1 MRTRFVLMRGGWL
14 LVNGLL
20 LLYALVWLLVVSER
34 LRYPF
39 DLDFI
44 EGGLLV
50 QAWRMARGLPVFLA
64 PNVVFVP
71 HAYTP
76 LFPAIGA
83 LLLRWT
89 GPALWPLRLISV
101 LAALM
106 TATVLGL
113 SARREYQAQGPAP
126 TTAHFSHTHGFI
138 SAGLFC
144 AGYGLMGGWYDLA
157 RVDALFVLCSLAGVA
172 ASIYARRRGHLIAA
186 ALCLGLAFFSKQ
198 TALGFGLAAALWLW
212 LARGRQAAAWFALT
226 YAAIVAG
233 GILLLNGGSQGA
245 FVSIILR
252 NVTGE
257 PLEGARLLSFA
268 WNDLLWRMGPLLGLY
283 LWAAWRSWSRPGRG
297 PAQRMAWL
305 RQNPWLFFTGVALLL
320 SALQR
325 ARPGGALNTLLPA
338 YTFLCLAPV
347 MLHSASRRLALQGG
361 RRAPAEGEGGAS
373 RQIAHHEWVLLVSL
387 LAQLLLARY
396 DPRAYQPTA
405 AMTQAG
411 ERLVTRVRQAG
422 GQVWLWEQPT
432 FNLLA
437 GQEPAVQVHALW
449 HARRRGVDPLP
460 ADVSEAITARRF
472 ALIIPGDS
480 LFDQDP
486 ALQQLLQT
494 NYVLVQALSPSDA
507 PPTLNAFIVR
517 PAAVY
522 RPRP

>member
-1 MRTRFVLMRGGWL
+1 
-14 LVNGLL
+14 
-20 LLYALVWLLVVSER
+20 
-34 LRYPF
+34 
-39 DLDFI
+39 
-44 EGGLLV
+44 
-50 QAWRMARGLPVFLA
+50 
-64 PNVVFVP
+64 
-71 HAYTP
+71 
-76 LFPAIGA
+76 
-83 LLLRWT
+83 
-89 GPALWPLRLISV
+89 
-101 LAALM
+101 
-106 TATVLGL
+106 
-113 SARREYQAQGPAP
+113 
-126 TTAHFSHTHGFI
+126 
-138 SAGLFC
+138 
-144 AGYGLMGGWYDLA
+144 
-157 RVDALFVLCSLAGVA
+157 
-172 ASIYARRRGHLIAA
+172 
-186 ALCLGLAFFSKQ
+186 
-198 TALGFGLAAALWLW
+198 
-212 LARGRQAAAWFALT
+212 
-226 YAAIVAG
+226 
-233 GILLLNGGSQGA
+233 
-245 FVSIILR
+245 
-252 NVTGE
+252 
-257 PLEGARLLSFA
+257 
-268 WNDLLWRMGPLLGLY
+268 
-283 LWAAWRSWSRPGRG
+283 
-297 PAQRMAWL
+297 
-305 RQNPWLFFTGVALLL
+305 
-320 SALQR
+320 
-325 ARPGGALNTLLPA
+325 
-338 YTFLCLAPV
+338 